1 MQTSLRFT
9 SKIIQFICTKK
20 QKYQILCLISQKS
33 IAIMEKRIKI
43 MYVHGF
49 ASSGSSGTVMSLRRH
64 FPDWRVVAPDLPIDP
79 FEALEL
85 LHKTVEEEQPDI
97 IIGTSMG
104 GMYAQQMWGIPRIIV
119 NPSFE
124 MSRTLLFNHMGK
136 HKYTAKRKDG
146 VMEFRV
152 DKKIVEQFKLMEKT
166 QFDGIN
172 DEEKKIVYGLF
183 GDKDPVVH
191 FYPLMA
197 KLYGEDRCL
206 WFDGEHRLNDTIV
219 KKDLIPLIN
228 LLLNNVY

>member
-1 MQTSLRFT
+1 MSD
-9 SKIIQFICTKK
+9 
-20 QKYQILCLISQKS
+20 
-33 IAIMEKRIKI
+33 EKKI

-49 ASSGSSGTVMSLRRH
+49 ASSGSSGTVMTLRKN
-64 FPDWRVVAPDLPIDP
+64 FLDWRVVAPDLPVDP

-85 LHKTVEEEQPDI
+85 LRETVRREQPKI

-104 GMYAQQMWGIPRIIV
+104 GMYTQQMWGVPRIVV

-124 MSRTLLFNHMGK
+124 MSRTLLFNHIGK

-146 VMEFRV
+146 IMEFRI
-152 DKKIVEQFKLMEKT
+152 DKKVVEQFKLMEKT

-172 DEEKKIVYGLF
+172 EHEKRLVYALF

-191 FYPLMA
+191 FHPLMA
-197 KLYGEDRCL
+197 RLYGEDRCL
-206 WFDGEHRLNDTIV
+206 WFDGEHRLNDKIV

-228 LLLNNVY
+228 RLLDEQV

>member
-1 MQTSLRFT
+1 MSGE
-9 SKIIQFICTKK
+9 KK
-20 QKYQILCLISQKS
+20 
-33 IAIMEKRIKI
+33 M

-49 ASSGSSGTVMSLRRH
+49 ASSGSSGTVMNLRKN
-64 FPDWRVVAPDLPIDP
+64 FLDWRVIAPDLPVDP

-85 LHKTVEEEQPDI
+85 LRETVRTEQPRI

-104 GMYAQQMWGIPRIIV
+104 GMYTQQLWGIPRIVV

-124 MSRTLLFNHMGK
+124 MSRTLLFNHIGK

-146 VMEFRV
+146 IMEFRI
-152 DKKIVEQFKLMEKT
+152 DKKVVERFKLMEKT

-172 DEEKKIVYGLF
+172 EQEKSLVYGLF

-191 FYPLMA
+191 FHPLMST
-197 KLYGEDRCL
+197 LYGEERCF
-206 WFDGEHRLNDTIV
+206 WFDGEHRLNDKVV

-228 LLLNNVY
+228 RLLDEQI

>member
-1 MQTSLRFT
+1 MSGE
-9 SKIIQFICTKK
+9 KK
-20 QKYQILCLISQKS
+20 
-33 IAIMEKRIKI
+33 M

-49 ASSGSSGTVMSLRRH
+49 ASSGSSGTVMNLRKN
-64 FPDWRVVAPDLPIDP
+64 FLDWRVIAPDLPVDP

-85 LHKTVEEEQPDI
+85 LRETIRSEQPKI

-104 GMYAQQMWGIPRIIV
+104 GMYTQQLWGIPRIVV

-124 MSRTLLFNHMGK
+124 MSRTLLFNHIGK

-146 VMEFRV
+146 VMEFRI
-152 DKKIVEQFKLMEKT
+152 DKKVVERFKLMEQT

-172 DEEKKIVYGLF
+172 EQEKSLVYGLF

-191 FYPLMA
+191 FHPLMSR
-197 KLYGEDRCL
+197 LYGEERCL
-206 WFDGEHRLNDTIV
+206 WFDGEHRLNDKVV

-228 LLLNNVY
+228 KLLDEQI